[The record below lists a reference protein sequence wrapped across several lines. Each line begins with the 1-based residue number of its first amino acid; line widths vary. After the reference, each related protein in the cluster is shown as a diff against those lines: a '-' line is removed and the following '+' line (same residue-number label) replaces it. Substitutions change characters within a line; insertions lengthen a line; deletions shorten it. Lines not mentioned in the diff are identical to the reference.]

1 MAKRPRHASKSDR
14 LARETSRGVRKPA
27 KERKPQPASSAPRAG
42 GARWEIPSRGL
53 SLPAAGVV
61 ILLAALLSR
70 YLYSADFGLYED
82 DYPRVI
88 GGMEVSLTRVLHQ
101 MWEFLSGFQ
110 GQGRPLHPGFIRLFS
125 HLGSLIGS
133 GLHGVYLLAFLI
145 FALNGFLLYLL
156 LRRVTGMPML
166 ALVSA
171 LAFCLY
177 PADTTQAYLT
187 MAFGG
192 QTSITLLLAA
202 AHCYYSRWRPYS
214 YLIAFAS
221 LICYETVFPLFLA
234 VPLLEGKWDARLL
247 RRLAV
252 HVLIIGGMMGFI
264 AFLREIVGE
273 SRVVRLGPQKL
284 ITTIFEHMYTGPLTS
299 LRMFFQ
305 RPWEF
310 LRHGLA
316 VDRML
321 LAPAFLGLLAVL
333 LIERVPE
340 LRATALRR
348 LGRIAAAGFALLI
361 IAYPLTFTIQPWVT
375 NGRGTRV
382 HMAAAIGAALLWG
395 CLWTLLF
402 GLGRRW
408 WVRVPAAVICA
419 IFFTGMLAFG
429 LDVQRDYRS
438 AWALQRSFWSD
449 AVRVC
454 PDLDRGTVIL
464 LSKKGFKRV
473 KQIDPWG
480 WFTPYI
486 LRTMYAF
493 PGNWG
498 TTPTL
503 YGLRSNWRRK
513 TAMMGDVMA
522 GRDLR
527 GYHDEKFDH
536 PKFIYLEQRDGRLY
550 RPPGPLKVG
559 EYEFELKPVVPEGKP
574 KARMKLLG
582 HLLLDGTGNRMPY
595 VNYHRMRKSRKP
607 RIRTLPAR

>member
-1 MAKRPRHASKSDR
+1 MLPAGD
-14 LARETSRGVRKPA
+14 SRG
-27 KERKPQPASSAPRAG
+27 EISA
-42 GARWEIPSRGL
+42 RGL
-53 SLPAAGVV
+53 SLPVAGIVILVAAG
-61 ILLAALLSR
+61 LSR

-88 GGMEVSLTRVLHQ
+88 GGMEVSLVHVLGQ
-101 MWEFLSGFQ
+101 MWEFLRQMG

-177 PADTTQAYLT
+177 PADTTQAFLT

-192 QTSITLLLAA
+192 QTSITLLLLA

-221 LICYETVFPLFLA
+221 LLCYETVFPLFLA
-234 VPLLEGKWDARLL
+234 VPLLEGKWDSTLF

-252 HVLIIGGMMGFI
+252 HVLIVGGMLGFV
-264 AFLREIVGE
+264 AFLREMVGE

-284 ITTIFEHMYTGPLTS
+284 ITTMFGHIYTGPLTS
-299 LRMFFQ
+299 MRMFFQ

-316 VDRML
+316 VDKKL
-321 LAPAFLGLLAVL
+321 LAPSFLGLFALL
-333 LIERVPE
+333 LIERAPAPGTV
-340 LRATALRR
+340 RR
-348 LGRIAAAGFALLI
+348 LGRIAAAGCVLLVV
-361 IAYPLTFTIQPWVT
+361 AYPLTFTIQPWIT
-375 NGRGTRV
+375 SGRGTRV
-382 HMAAAIGAALLWG
+382 HMAAAIGASLLWG

-402 GLGRRW
+402 SLPRRW
-408 WVRVPAAVICA
+408 RVRVPAAAVCA
-419 IFFTGMLAFG
+419 TLFTGMMAFG
-429 LDVQRDYRS
+429 LTVQRDYKS
-438 AWALQRSFWSD
+438 AWAMQRSFWSD
-449 AVRVC
+449 TVRIC

-464 LSKKGFKRV
+464 LSKEGFKKV
-473 KQIDPWG
+473 TQIDPWG

-493 PGNWG
+493 PGRWG
-498 TTPTL
+498 ATPTL
-503 YGLRSNWRRK
+503 YSLRGNWRWRVLM
-513 TAMMGDVMA
+513 AGGDVMA
-522 GRDLR
+522 GRNLL

-536 PKFIYLEQRDGRLY
+536 PRFIYLEQRGGRLC
-550 RPPGPLKVG
+550 RLPGPLKVG
-559 EYEFELKPVVPEGKP
+559 DYEFELKPLVPEGEP
-574 KARMKLLG
+574 KARKKLLG

-595 VNYHRMRKSRKP
+595 VNDYRMRKSRKP
-607 RIRTLPAR
+607 SIRTLPAR